1 MIIVDTNVI
10 SELMRTAPAKQV
22 EQWLSEQD
30 GASIYI
36 TAITEAELRFGVA
49 ILPTGKRQNYLANLV
64 EGILEEDFHD
74 RILPFDRKAAF
85 AFASIAAELRSVGRT
100 VSQFDGQIA
109 AIARSLSAS
118 VATRNTAD
126 FEGCGIDV
134 LNPWVVGLQ

>member
-10 SELMRTAPAKQV
+10 SELMRIAPAKQV

-74 RILPFDRKAAF
+74 RIL
-85 AFASIAAELRSVGRT
+85 L
-100 VSQFDGQIA
+100 
-109 AIARSLSAS
+109 L
-118 VATRNTAD
+118 
-126 FEGCGIDV
+126 
-134 LNPWVVGLQ
+134 

>member
-1 MIIVDTNVI
+1 LIIVDTNVI
-10 SELMRTAPAKQV
+10 SELMRNAPAKQV

-30 GASIYI
+30 GASVYI

-49 ILPTGKRQNYLANLV
+49 ILPTGKRQTYLANLV
-64 EGILEEDFHD
+64 ESILEEDFHD
-74 RILPFDRKAAF
+74 RILPFDRKAAI
-85 AFASIAAELRSVGRT
+85 AFASIAAERRSVGRPI
-100 VSQFDGQIA
+100 SQFDGQIA

-134 LNPWVVGLQ
+134 LNPWVLGLQ

>member
-49 ILPTGKRQNYLANLV
+49 ILPTGKRQTYLANLV
-64 EGILEEDFHD
+64 ESILEEDFHD

-85 AFASIAAELRSVGRT
+85 AFASIAAERRSVGRP
-100 VSQFDGQIA
+100 VSQSDGQIA
-109 AIARSLSAS
+109 AIARSFSAS
-118 VATRNTAD
+118 VATRNVAD
-126 FEGCGIDV
+126 YEGCGVEI
-134 LNPWVVGLQ
+134 LNPWLLGLQ

>member
-1 MIIVDTNVI
+1 VIIVDTNVI

-49 ILPTGKRQNYLANLV
+49 ILPTGKRQTYLANLV
-64 EGILEEDFHD
+64 ESILEEDFHD

-85 AFASIAAELRSVGRT
+85 AFASIAAERRSVGRP
-100 VSQFDGQIA
+100 VSQSDGQIA
-109 AIARSLSAS
+109 AIARSFSAS
-118 VATRNTAD
+118 VATRNVAD
-126 FEGCGIDV
+126 YEGCGVEI
-134 LNPWVVGLQ
+134 LNPWLLGLQ

>member
-10 SELMRTAPAKQV
+10 SELMRIAPAKQV

-49 ILPTGKRQNYLANLV
+49 ILPTGKRQTYLANLV
-64 EGILEEDFHD
+64 ESILEEDFHD

-85 AFASIAAELRSVGRT
+85 AFASIAAERRSVGRP
-100 VSQFDGQIA
+100 VSQSDGQIA
-109 AIARSLSAS
+109 AIARSFSAS
-118 VATRNTAD
+118 VATRNVAD
-126 FEGCGIDV
+126 YEGCGVEI
-134 LNPWVVGLQ
+134 LNPWLVGFQ

>member
-49 ILPTGKRQNYLANLV
+49 ILPTGKRQTYLANLV
-64 EGILEEDFHD
+64 ESILEEDFHD
-74 RILPFDRKAAF
+74 RILPFDRKAAI
-85 AFASIAAELRSVGRT
+85 AFASIAAERRSVGRP
-100 VSQFDGQIA
+100 VSQCDGQIA

-118 VATRNTAD
+118 VATRNVAD
-126 FEGCGIDV
+126 YEGCGVEI
-134 LNPWVVGLQ
+134 LNPWLLGLQ